1 MSESREPSRATYTF
15 LESAFSNG
23 ELMVRESGV
32 DAPVG
37 PIRHAI
43 DPSGR
48 RILMIPVTDEEFD
61 AFIDDRAGMS
71 VSLQR
76 ERYAENYKP
85 EPFLVFRCEH
95 NFLRDTFAAFVDD
108 VLDGFAQPEV
118 SGGNAAVT
126 ARLVLERWRRLFATR
141 GAGLLADKVIIGL
154 AAELRILLA
163 VLVERGPEALEG
175 WTGPESGDRDFV
187 FPGVSIEV
195 KGTQRKTGME
205 IEING
210 LGQLALPAD
219 GDLYLA
225 ASRVTF
231 TPTGAVTL
239 PELVESVLEIGVD
252 RELLAKKLEA
262 VGYHHARAEEYAKK
276 KLDVLEDRFFHVTS
290 EFPRIDPTV
299 VAPVPQADRIRDITY
314 LLDLTS
320 HDTVPG
326 ALSADAVETFIQE
339 IL

>member
-1 MSESREPSRATYTF
+1 MSERREPSRATYAF
-15 LESAFSNG
+15 LESAFSSG

-32 DAPVG
+32 DAPIG

-43 DPSGR
+43 DPGGR
-48 RILMIPVTDEEFD
+48 RILMIPVTDKEFD
-61 AFIDDRAGMS
+61 AFIDDRAGTS

-85 EPFLVFRCEH
+85 EPFLVFRCEPA
-95 NFLRDTFAAFVDD
+95 FLRDTFAAFVDD
-108 VLDGFAQPEV
+108 VLDGFAQPAE
-118 SGGNAAVT
+118 GEGNAAVT
-126 ARLVLERWRRLFATR
+126 ARLVLDRWRRLFATR
-141 GAGLLADKVIIGL
+141 GAGLLDDKIIVGL
-154 AAELRILLA
+154 AAELRVLLA
-163 VLVERGPEALEG
+163 ILAGHGPEALEG

-210 LGQLALPAD
+210 LGQLALPVD
-219 GDLYLA
+219 GDLFLA
-225 ASRVTF
+225 ASRVAF
-231 TPTGAVTL
+231 SPTGEITL
-239 PELVESVLEIGVD
+239 PGLVNSVLEMGVD
-252 RELLAKKLEA
+252 RELLTEKLEA
-262 VGYHHARAEEYAKK
+262 VGYHHARAEDYSKK
-276 KLDVLEDRFFHVTS
+276 KLDFLEDRFFHVTT

-299 VAPVPQADRIRDITY
+299 IAPVPQSDRIRDITY

-326 ALSADAVETFIQE
+326 ALQAEGVESFIEE